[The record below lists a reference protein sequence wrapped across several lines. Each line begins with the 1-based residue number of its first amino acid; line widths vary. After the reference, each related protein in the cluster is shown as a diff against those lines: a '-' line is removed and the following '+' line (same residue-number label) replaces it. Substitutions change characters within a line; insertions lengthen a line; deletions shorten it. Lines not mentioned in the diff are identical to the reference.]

1 MRCFKCGEEITQ
13 IGDDV
18 QMMIPIERPVYGN
31 LNFHK
36 NTCYQE
42 IKGRE
47 IEYLTENYDRIIAT
61 LSPSFKEEKTKKTKR
76 K

>member
-42 IKGRE
+42 IKSRE

-61 LSPSFKEEKTKKTKR
+61 LSPSFKEEKIKKTKR